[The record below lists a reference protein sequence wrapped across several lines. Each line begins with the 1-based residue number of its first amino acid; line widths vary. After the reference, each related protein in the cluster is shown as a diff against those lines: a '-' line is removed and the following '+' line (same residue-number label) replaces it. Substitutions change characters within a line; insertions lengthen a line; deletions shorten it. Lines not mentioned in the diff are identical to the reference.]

1 MTPTPPALAYRRAA
15 TQQASVVG
23 LVIALYDTLAE
34 DLRKA
39 AAAMD
44 RKHFDDRSRYLKHGF
59 SVLTQMDALI
69 DAERGGRT
77 AVNLRHFYGFLR
89 EEMLRAQF
97 TQDTA
102 VLLRL
107 CSHLLEVREAWQ
119 EVDTRTAVASA
130 SVLENAEV
138 SSEDR
143 VALDCQ
149 A

>member
-23 LVIALYDTLAE
+23 LVIALYDTLVA

-44 RKHFDDRSRYLKHGF
+44 RKNYEDRSRHLKHGF
-59 SVLTQMDALI
+59 SVLTQMDALL

-77 AVNLRHFYGFLR
+77 ASRLRHFYGFLR

-97 TQDTA
+97 AQDPS

-107 CSHLLEVREAWQ
+107 CTHLLDVREAWQ
-119 EVDTRTAVASA
+119 EVDTRTAMAPA
-130 SVLENAEV
+130 PMFEEFETAAEEH
-138 SSEDR
+138 SPI
-143 VALDCQ
+143 DCQ

>member
-1 MTPTPPALAYRRAA
+1 MTLTPPALAYRRAA
-15 TQQASVVG
+15 AQQASIVG
-23 LVIALYDTLAE
+23 LLIALYDTLAA

-39 AAAMD
+39 AGAMD
-44 RKHFDDRSRYLKHGF
+44 RKNFDERSRYLKHGF

-77 AVNLRHFYGFLR
+77 ASNLRHFYGFLR

-102 VLLRL
+102 VLLKL
-107 CSHLLEVREAWQ
+107 CTHLLEVREAWQ
-119 EVDTRTAVASA
+119 EVDTRPIMAPA
-130 SVLENAEV
+130 SVLDNPETAI
-138 SSEDR
+138 EDR
-143 VALDCQ
+143 APLDCQ